1 MMKVVRSLLLV
12 GCMAYLLSTAAAK
25 TYSQKTFLMP
35 RSPGQNVVLE
45 SASWHRPSSLDT
57 EDEASHHL
65 QWPSCYQ
72 ASVHKVAL
80 GTYFGIGN
88 GSNSFIVGPEPLID
102 TTNDSEVYSDYII
115 HDYAVISD
123 TRLEHPLMGRVSFNP
138 EQKMLETHIDG
149 LREFGNGLYMRASL
163 PIVSLR
169 NSMHM
174 KITSPQPAIMKN
186 GADVTT
192 AQYNLIDYFKGEVD
206 VCQAVD
212 DADLQTPLTHAKI
225 ADSRSRTGLSDL
237 DVQLGYKWYQKEN
250 AHIFLN
256 AALTLPT
263 SNTPKGEWLFEPVC
277 GNGGHTSLG
286 CGVDAGVRLW
296 EKRSTEVTLTALA
309 NYRFMFHG
317 TERRTLSLKPDN
329 FSAVMGH
336 SLLLHYALLAENGAS
351 AYTPLMPAANL
362 LTQKIMVKPG
372 SSLDTVFDLSVKSG
386 QFVFDLGYNLFL
398 KDKEAIK
405 LKDGNWQDGVY
416 GIATSNMDT
425 SAGITINQ
433 LVNHHLITTADFD
446 IDAARSPAY
455 LTNKLFG
462 SLGYNYTFA
471 DKYPCVFGIG
481 LSYEFAQSNNALE
494 AYSLWT
500 KSGISF

>member
-1 MMKVVRSLLLV
+1 MKVGRSVLLV
-12 GCMAYLLSTAAAK
+12 SWIACVLSFGTAK

-35 RSPGQNVVLE
+35 RSPGQNLVLE
-45 SASWHRPSSLDT
+45 AVSWHRPFSLDE
-57 EDEASHHL
+57 EDGQNYRL
-65 QWPSCYQ
+65 QWASGYQ
-72 ASVHKVAL
+72 ASVHSVGL

-88 GSNSFIVGPEPLID
+88 GNNSFVVGPEPLIN

-115 HDYAVISD
+115 HDYAVIQD
-123 TRLEHPLMGRVSFNP
+123 TRLLHPLMGRVSFNP
-138 EQKMLETHIDG
+138 EQKMLATHVDG
-149 LREFGNGLYMRASL
+149 LREFSNGLYVRASL
-163 PIVSLR
+163 PIISLR

-192 AQYNLIDYFKGEVD
+192 AQYNLTDYFKGEVD

-212 DADLQTPLTHAKI
+212 DADLQVPLTHAKI
-225 ADSRSRTGLSDL
+225 AGHHWHTGLSDL
-237 DVQLGYKWYQKEN
+237 DVQLGYKWYQKEK

-263 SNTPKGEWLFEPVC
+263 SNAPKGEWLFEPIC
-277 GNGGHTSLG
+277 GNGGHASLG

-296 EKRSTEVTLTALA
+296 EKGATDLTLTALA
-309 NYRFMFHG
+309 NYRFMFQG
-317 TERRTLSLKPDN
+317 TERRTLSLKPDS

-336 SLLLHYALLAENGAS
+336 SLLLHYALLAQNGAS
-351 AYTPLMPAANL
+351 AYTPLIPAANL
-362 LTQKIMVKPG
+362 LTQKIIVKPG
-372 SSLDTVFDLSVKSG
+372 SSLDAVFDLSVKSG
-386 QFVFDLGYNLFL
+386 RFVFDLGYNLFL
-398 KDKEAIK
+398 KDKESIE
-405 LKDGNWQDGVY
+405 LKDGDWQDGVY

-425 SAGITINQ
+425 GAEVTINQ

-446 IDAARSPAY
+446 IDAARTPAY

-481 LSYEFAQSNNALE
+481 LSYEFARSNNALE
-494 AYSLWT
+494 SYGLWT